1 MDNDQLRILT
11 EPMYYILLSLVQ
23 PSHGY
28 GIMQQVEELT
38 KGRVRIGPG
47 TLYNLLSRFQKEGLI
62 VEISQE
68 DRRRTYKITPKGSEV
83 LQEEYNRLHQLLEDG
98 RKVLKGG
105 GC

>member
-68 DRRRTYKITPKGSEV
+68 DRRRTYKITPKGLEV

>member
-1 MDNDQLRILT
+1 MADDQLRILT

-23 PSHGY
+23 PNHGY

-68 DRRRTYKITPKGSEV
+68 DRRRTYKITPKGLKV